1 MSDVALALVTQSAVV
16 DDTCNH
22 IGAVV
27 FQISSGGTQVAP
39 GSQRVNRAAAL
50 APMTVTATRERVRGG
65 PRRTARARPARPST
79 PPVHV

>member
-22 IGAVV
+22 IGAAV

-39 GSQRVNRAAAL
+39 DAAVNVSIGQQ
-50 APMTVTATRERVRGG
+50 PS
-65 PRRTARARPARPST
+65 RP
-79 PPVHV
+79 